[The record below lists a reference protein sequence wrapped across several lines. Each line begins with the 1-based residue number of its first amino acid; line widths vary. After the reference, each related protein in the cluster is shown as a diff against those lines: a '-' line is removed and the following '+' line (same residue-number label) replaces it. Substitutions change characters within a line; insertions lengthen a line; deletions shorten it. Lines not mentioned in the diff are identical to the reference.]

1 MIDEPEALS
10 NAPNSPELSGK
21 YLGMITADFV
31 KVSEFI
37 QEAAH
42 QIRQRGFSNYPIFVA
57 CQQPQPLG
65 SVLIGR
71 GEMNDNQWYYSAT
84 FLEEFLQ
91 REIIGED
98 GEELFKESYKDPA
111 EYACLFIIDADFT
124 KFIFVPYP
132 ED

>member
-21 YLGMITADFV
+21 YLGIITADFV
-31 KVSEFI
+31 KVAEFI
-37 QEAAH
+37 QEASH
-42 QIRQRGFSNYPIFVA
+42 QIRRRGFSEYPIFVA
-57 CQQPQPLG
+57 CREPQTLG
-65 SVLIGR
+65 TVLIAR
-71 GEMNDNQWYYSAT
+71 GEMNHNEWFYSAT

-98 GEELFKESYKDPA
+98 GEEMFRENFKDPA
-111 EYACLFIIDADFT
+111 EFACLFVIDSDFT
-124 KFIFVPYP
+124 RFMFVPYP